1 MKCYKIVFKKNNIK
15 HNLGFYIMNSI
26 FLLFFLCL
34 FLFYCRYYNLLIN
47 EIIGLIFIHKKHS
60 NCKNINSSKKKL
72 IDINKTKDKNNNKSN
87 KKKINIKKKIK
98 SKTKRKIK
106 KEIKTKFNFLK
117 QNNKI
122 KAPLYQRN
130 KIKLSDKSKS
140 KNGLLY
146 KNASKK
152 TIFVNNNKNL
162 NYSDSEL
169 NSLSYIE
176 ALKFDKRTFSQ
187 YYISLLKINHSLLFS
202 FYPNKDYNSKIIKM
216 FLFFFFLSSELSINA
231 LFFSDETMHQIYE
244 DKGSFNFLYQI
255 PQIIYS
261 TILSL
266 FFDFIIKYF
275 SLSED
280 NVSQMKEEKRKNSKE
295 IYKKWKKLM
304 KTLKIK
310 FALFFIISTI
320 ILFLFW
326 FYITCFCGIYK
337 NTQIHLIKDTLLSF
351 ITSLLFPFVT
361 AILPGILRMFSLKS
375 KKGNKV
381 YFYKISQFLENV

>member
-1 MKCYKIVFKKNNIK
+1 MA
-15 HNLGFYIMNSI
+15 
-26 FLLFFLCL
+26 
-34 FLFYCRYYNLLIN
+34 
-47 EIIGLIFIHKKHS
+47 
-60 NCKNINSSKKKL
+60 
-72 IDINKTKDKNNNKSN
+72 
-87 KKKINIKKKIK
+87 
-98 SKTKRKIK
+98 
-106 KEIKTKFNFLK
+106 FNFLK

-266 FFDFIIKYF
+266 FFDFTIKYF

-280 NVSQMKEEKRKNSKE
+280 NVSQIKEEKRKNSKE